1 MEVEEKRD
9 GRQIVGRRLREVR
22 EAQGRSLDEV
32 EQAIKIHLGAQQ
44 SSIGYTARYRKG
56 GA

>member
-44 SSIGYTARYRKG
+44 SSIGYTARYRKE